1 MTNAPSQFRTVGELV
16 GSSKFVKQNTLVADY
31 FGELV
36 GAGKF
41 VNQHTLVAD
50 E

>member
-1 MTNAPSQFRTVGELV
+1 LTSVPSHL
-16 GSSKFVKQNTLVADY
+16 KN

-41 VNQHTLVAD
+41 VNQHTLVA
-50 E
+50 EE